1 MNNTI
6 KMSVLLLEKITI
18 GLAGTVLALISYIF
32 IYVEKRIDCDIKTI
46 KGDIKSDIKTEIKLE
61 TVDQFHKQELQLQDI
76 KTRLDTIDK
85 HILHQTKNEKTTHQL
100 LRELLNIIP
109 EDKVDEIVKKIS
121 R

>member
-32 IYVEKRIDCDIKTI
+32 IYVEKRI
-46 KGDIKSDIKTEIKLE
+46 KSDIKTEIKLE

-85 HILHQTKNEKTTHQL
+85 HIIHQTKNEKTTHQL
-100 LRELLNIIP
+100 LKELLNIIP